1 MKKAKVLT
9 MLGILMAMG
18 LTACG
23 GGNDK
28 SSAAQGDSS
37 NEPVQSQSQG
47 GEQSSQQGGA
57 SSEQGGAS
65 SEQGGASS
73 QEGQSSSQHEHE
85 FGEWAQAKAA
95 TYTELGSEE
104 RVCACGE
111 KETRDVNTVAYDI
124 DASSEIV
131 KLNGDNKKVSQFTYN
146 NGAAK
151 VAAVPMKEISGG
163 FKTNAVSGESEKWT
177 IGDDANQAA
186 ANTYKLSNSGTGMAI
201 LFKVNVTSDI
211 NNALISIGGKYKND
225 NPRYFSNHGDGGQNG
240 DNPDNDAYRYYTKVN
255 DGEFQP
261 IAYNNLMSSVFGDGS
276 AVKYMPLGKF
286 NLKAGDNLIYVRQS
300 NLGYRVTLEG
310 YLYVD
315 LGANGEI
322 GGTVPTHT
330 HTPATAWSSDASEH
344 WNACVGENCDE
355 EGVKLNKAEHTFG
368 EWQEVS
374 AATQEAAGSEKRV
387 CSVCGYEDTR
397 AIPQLAI
404 KDWVKDDL
412 TASIPNASSLTK
424 QTYADGIIG
433 YKWNS
438 ATNAKATFTY
448 TATQAGKLTFRL
460 LLSAKKGNEANT
472 TFWTYNNSAKTK
484 VTFNNVEVPAP
495 ADNFNMSACKVESAT
510 AKDGG
515 VAMMEPVWFDIFE
528 ADLIEGVNTIQV
540 DFVAGSFSYFLC
552 GAGLYK

>member
-1 MKKAKVLT
+1 
-9 MLGILMAMG
+9 MLGVLLAMG
-18 LTACG
+18 LTACNG
-23 GGNDK
+23 GGK
-28 SSAAQGDSS
+28 SSQPAGSSNNSQQSSQQGDSQ
-37 NEPVQSQSQG
+37 QSSQQG
-47 GEQSSQQGGA
+47 DSQQSSQQGGD
-57 SSEQGGAS
+57 
-65 SEQGGASS
+65 
-73 QEGQSSSQHEHE
+73 SSSTHEHE
-85 FGEWAQAKAA
+85 FGEWGAGKAA
-95 TYTELGSEE
+95 TYTEFGSEE
-104 RVCACGE
+104 RSCACGE
-111 KETRDVNTVAYDI
+111 KEERDTNTLPFDI
-124 DASSEIV
+124 DQASEV
-131 KLNGDNKKVSQFTYN
+131 MMLNSGNKKVYQYTYN

-163 FKTNAVSGESEKWT
+163 FKTEAVSGEKEKWT
-177 IGDDANQAA
+177 IGADANQAA
-186 ANTYKLSNSGTGMAI
+186 ADTYKLSNSGTGMAL
-201 LFKVNVTSDI
+201 LFKVNVKTAI
-211 NNALISIGGKYKND
+211 NNAFISIGAKYSNN
-225 NPRYFSNHGDGGQNG
+225 NPRYFKNHGDGGQNG

-255 DGEFQP
+255 EGEFTP
-261 IAYNNLMSSVFGDGS
+261 IAYNNLMSSVFGDGKS
-276 AVKYMPLGKF
+276 VCYMPLGKF
-286 NLKAGDNLIYVRQS
+286 NLKAGENDIYVRQS

-315 LGANGEI
+315 LGAAGEI
-322 GGTVPTHT
+322 DGTVPSHS
-330 HTPATAWSSDASEH
+330 HTPATTWSSDANEH
-344 WNACVGENCDE
+344 WHACVGENCDE

-510 AKDGG
+510 ATDGG

-528 ADLIEGVNTIQV
+528 ADLIEGLNTIQV
-540 DFVAGSFSYFLC
+540 DFVAGSYSYFLC